1 MKAWRSVRHGVASLG
16 PIHSP
21 ELDELLRAPWFA
33 QRLDNLAGKLDR
45 RPADVREEAVGYLR
59 EMAATHDE
67 RATNAWRAFGRWFLR
82 AYDVYVDDEQVQR
95 LRELD
100 RRSSL
105 AFAFSHRSYL
115 DGFMVPEVIAA
126 KRLSPVYTLGG
137 SNLNLFPFGQW
148 ASRSGVIFIRRN
160 IRELPVYRLALRS
173 YIAELVRSRG
183 NLAWSIEGGR
193 TRTGKLRPP
202 TFGILRYLVD
212 GLDEATR
219 TDSGGTGPGTD
230 IQVVGVSIV
239 YDQLHEV
246 PLMTREARGDGKRPE
261 DLRWLV
267 HLARQQRQRLGR
279 AYLDFGEPIPLS
291 DRLAELRSDPATG
304 EHEVERI
311 ALDVSHRINRATPVT
326 ATAVVSLALL
336 GADRSLTLG
345 QLLATVRPLAGY
357 LARQGWAVAG
367 ALNLTDRATIRRTLD
382 EMVVSG
388 LVAVFDEGT
397 EPVWQIAPGR
407 HLVAAFY
414 RNTIIHALVQRA
426 ITELALQAVAGS
438 AGGPGPGADTAAGA
452 EVDTESDTEA
462 VAGVQTEPGPGVD
475 TDVFAQARRLRDLLK
490 FEFFFPDSTR
500 YGAEVLSELRL
511 LGADARDEDWRC
523 DPRTAARLLAGA
535 DLLTAHL
542 VLRPYLDAYLVVA
555 DRLAA
560 EPCDPEPVDEPRLLG
575 ECLAVGQQWLL
586 QHRITSAESVSLE
599 LFRTALRV
607 AGKRELL
614 IADADAGRRRAF
626 AAEVAADVARADAIA
641 ELARRGQP

>member
-1 MKAWRSVRHGVASLG
+1 MTGTIR
-16 PIHSP
+16 PISP
-21 ELDELLRAPWFA
+21 EVDELLGAPWFNDRLRAVADELKLPVA
-33 QRLDNLAGKLDR
+33 Q
-45 RPADVREEAVGYLR
+45 VRDEAVGYLR
-59 EMAATHDE
+59 EMAATHE
-67 RATNAWRAFGRWFLR
+67 PHATDAWRAFGRWFLR
-82 AYDVYVDDEQVQR
+82 AYDVYVDDDQVQR

-115 DGFMVPEVIAA
+115 DGFVVPEVIAA
-126 KRLSPVYTLGG
+126 KRLTPVYTLGG
-137 SNLNLFPFGQW
+137 SNLNLFPFGSW
-148 ASRSGVIFIRRN
+148 ASRSGVVFIRRN

-212 GLDEATR
+212 GLDEAAR
-219 TDSGGTGPGTD
+219 TDQVSASTD
-230 IQVVGVSIV
+230 IQLIGVSIV

-246 PLMTREARGDGKRPE
+246 PLMTKEARGAGKNPE
-261 DLRWLV
+261 NLRWLV
-267 HLARQQRQRLGR
+267 HLARQQRSRLGR

-291 DRLAELRSDPATG
+291 QRLTELRADPATG
-304 EHEVERI
+304 GHEVERI

-326 ATAVVSLALL
+326 ATAVVCLALL
-336 GADRSLTLG
+336 GADRALT
-345 QLLATVRPLAGY
+345 QEEVLATVGPLAGY
-357 LARQGWAVAG
+357 LRRQRWSVAG

-382 EMVVSG
+382 EMVASH
-388 LVAVFDEGT
+388 LVAAFDEGT

-414 RNTIIHALVQRA
+414 RNTIVHALVQRA
-426 ITELALQAVAGS
+426 ITELALQAVAE
-438 AGGPGPGADTAAGA
+438 GGTA
-452 EVDTESDTEA
+452 S
-462 VAGVQTEPGPGVD
+462 
-475 TDVFAQARRLRDLLK
+475 VFDEARRLRTLLK
-490 FEFFFPDSTR
+490 FEFYFPSSGQFGD
-500 YGAEVLSELRL
+500 EVLAELRL
-511 LGADARDEDWRC
+511 IGAQAADESWRC
-523 DPRTAARLLAGA
+523 PPDEAAALLSGT
-535 DLLTAHL
+535 DLLLAHL

-560 EPCDPEPVDEPRLLG
+560 EPPDPAPVDEQRLLT

-607 AGKRELL
+607 AGKRGLL
-614 IADADAGRRRAF
+614 VGDADARKRQDF
-626 AAEVAADVARADAIA
+626 TDEVAADVRRADDIA
-641 ELARRGQP
+641 ELARKGQP

>member
-1 MKAWRSVRHGVASLG
+1 MRAWRSVRHGVSSLG

-33 QRLDNLAGKLDR
+33 QRLDTLAQKLDR
-45 RPADVREEAVGYLR
+45 RPADVREEAVGYLK
-59 EMAATHDE
+59 EMAATHDQ

-115 DGFMVPEVIAA
+115 DGFVVPEVIAA

-219 TDSGGTGPGTD
+219 TDAGGIGTD

-291 DRLAELRSDPATG
+291 DRLTELRADPATG
-304 EHEVERI
+304 AHEVERI

-438 AGGPGPGADTAAGA
+438 SAASGADAKT
-452 EVDTESDTEA
+452 DTDTD
-462 VAGVQTEPGPGVD
+462 TD

-511 LGADARDEDWRC
+511 LGADARDEGWRC
-523 DPRTAARLLAGA
+523 DRDTAARLLAGA

-614 IADADAGRRRAF
+614 LADADADRRQAF
-626 AAEVAADVARADAIA
+626 ADEVAADVARADAIA

>member
-1 MKAWRSVRHGVASLG
+1 MKPWQAVRHAKESLG

-21 ELDELLRAPWFA
+21 ELHELLRAPWFA
-33 QRLDNLAGKLDR
+33 QRLDTLAGQLDR
-45 RPADVREEAVGYLR
+45 SPADVREEAVGYLR
-59 EMAATHDE
+59 EMAATHDPQ
-67 RATNAWRAFGRWFLR
+67 ATNAWRAFGRWFLR
-82 AYDVYVDDEQVQR
+82 AYDLYVDDDQVQR

-115 DGFMVPEVIAA
+115 DGFIVPEVIAA
-126 KRLSPVYTLGG
+126 KRLTPVYTLGG

-183 NLAWSIEGGR
+183 NVAWSIEGGR

-212 GLDEATR
+212 GLDEAAR
-219 TDSGGTGPGTD
+219 TDEDAGTAD
-230 IQVVGVSIV
+230 IQLVGVSIV

-246 PLMTREARGDGKRPE
+246 PTMTREARGAGKRPE

-291 DRLAELRSDPATG
+291 ERLAELRADPATG

-336 GADRSLTLG
+336 GADRSLTLDE
-345 QLLATVRPLAGY
+345 LLATVRPLAGY
-357 LARQGWAVAG
+357 LTRQGWAVAG

-382 EMVVSG
+382 EMVLSG
-388 LVAVFDEGT
+388 LVAAFDEGT
-397 EPVWQIAPGR
+397 EAVWQIAPGR

-426 ITELALQAVAGS
+426 ITELALQAVADS
-438 AGGPGPGADTAAGA
+438 SDAPAG
-452 EVDTESDTEA
+452 
-462 VAGVQTEPGPGVD
+462 
-475 TDVFAQARRLRDLLK
+475 TDVFAQARRLRSLLT
-490 FEFFFPDSTR
+490 FEFYFPSSAQ
-500 YGAEVLSELRL
+500 YGAEVLTELRL
-511 LGADARDEDWRC
+511 LGAGVHDESWRC
-523 DPRTAARLLAGA
+523 DPETAAALLAKA
-535 DLLTAHL
+535 DLLVAHL

-560 EPCDPEPVDEPRLLG
+560 EPCDPDPVDTERLLT

-599 LFRTALRV
+599 LFGTALRV
-607 AGKRELL
+607 AGKRQLL
-614 IADADAGRRRAF
+614 IANADAASRRDF
-626 AAEVAADVARADAIA
+626 AAEVAADVERADAVA
-641 ELARRGQP
+641 ELARKGTP

>member
-1 MKAWRSVRHGVASLG
+1 MKPWQALRHAAESLG

-21 ELDELLRAPWFA
+21 EAEQLLRAPWFA
-33 QRLDNLAGKLDR
+33 QRLENMAGQLDR
-45 RPADVREEAVGYLR
+45 SPADVRDEAVGYLR
-59 EMAATHDE
+59 EMAATHDP

-82 AYDVYVDDEQVQR
+82 AYDLYVDDDQVQR

-115 DGFMVPEVIAA
+115 DGFVVPEVIAA
-126 KRLSPVYTLGG
+126 KRLTPVYTLGG

-148 ASRSGVIFIRRN
+148 ASRSGVIFIRRH
-160 IRELPVYRLALRS
+160 IRELPVYRLTLRS

-202 TFGILRYLVD
+202 TFGILKYLVE

-219 TDSGGTGPGTD
+219 TEDVAGPVGTD
-230 IQVVGVSIV
+230 IQLVGVSIV

-246 PLMTREARGDGKRPE
+246 PLMTREARGAGKRPE

-291 DRLAELRSDPATG
+291 ERLAELRADPATG

-336 GADRSLTLG
+336 GADRSLTLDE
-345 QLLATVRPLAGY
+345 LLATVRPLAGY

-367 ALNLTDRATIRRTLD
+367 ALDLTDRATIRRTLQ

-397 EPVWQIAPGR
+397 EPVWQITPDR

-426 ITELALQAVAGS
+426 ITELALQAVADGS
-438 AGGPGPGADTAAGA
+438 DGPAG
-452 EVDTESDTEA
+452 
-462 VAGVQTEPGPGVD
+462 
-475 TDVFAQARRLRDLLK
+475 TDVFAQARRLRSLLK
-490 FEFFFPDSTR
+490 FEFFFPSSTQ
-500 YGAEVLSELRL
+500 YGDEVLAELRL
-511 LGADARDEDWRC
+511 LGAGGHDENWRC
-523 DPRTAARLLAGA
+523 DSETAAGLLAKS
-535 DLLTAHL
+535 DLLVAHL

-560 EPCDPEPVDEPRLLG
+560 EPSDPQPVDEDRLLA

-607 AGKRELL
+607 ADQRGLL
-614 IADADAGRRRAF
+614 IANAPADRRRDL
-626 AAEVAADVARADAIA
+626 AAEVAADVGRADAIA

>member
-1 MKAWRSVRHGVASLG
+1 MKPWQALRHAKDSLG

-21 ELDELLRAPWFA
+21 ELNELLRAPWFA
-33 QRLDNLAGKLDR
+33 QRLDNLAGQLDR
-45 RPADVREEAVGYLR
+45 RTSDVRDEAVGYLR
-59 EMAATHDE
+59 EMAATHDP
-67 RATNAWRAFGRWFLR
+67 RATDAWRAFGRWFLR
-82 AYDVYVDDEQVQR
+82 AYDLYVDDDQVQR

-115 DGFMVPEVIAA
+115 DGFAVPEVIAA
-126 KRLSPVYTLGG
+126 KRLTPVYTLGG

-212 GLDEATR
+212 GLDEAAR
-219 TDSGGTGPGTD
+219 TDEGTIGTD
-230 IQVVGVSIV
+230 IQLVGVSIV

-246 PLMTREARGDGKRPE
+246 QLMTGEARGAGKRPE

-267 HLARQQRQRLGR
+267 HLARQQGQRLGR

-291 DRLAELRSDPATG
+291 QRLAELRADPATG

-336 GADRSLTLG
+336 GADRSLTLDE
-345 QLLATVRPLAGY
+345 LLATVRPLAGY
-357 LARQGWAVAG
+357 LTRQGWAVAG

-382 EMVVSG
+382 EMAVSG

-426 ITELALQAVAGS
+426 IAELALRAVADS
-438 AGGPGPGADTAAGA
+438 ADAPAG
-452 EVDTESDTEA
+452 
-462 VAGVQTEPGPGVD
+462 
-475 TDVFAQARRLRDLLK
+475 TDVFAQARRLRTLLK
-490 FEFFFPDSTR
+490 FEFYFPSSTQ
-500 YGAEVLSELRL
+500 YGAEVVTELRL
-511 LGADARDEDWRC
+511 LGADVHDESWRC
-523 DPRTAARLLAGA
+523 DPETAATLLGKA
-535 DLLTAHL
+535 DLLVAHL

-560 EPCDPEPVDEPRLLG
+560 EPCDPEPVDEQRLLA

-586 QHRITSAESVSLE
+586 QHRITSAESLSLE

-607 AGKRELL
+607 AGKRHLL
-614 IADADAGRRRAF
+614 IANAQADRRRDF
-626 AAEVAADVARADAIA
+626 AAEVAADVERADAIA
-641 ELARRGQP
+641 ELARKGTP

>member
-1 MKAWRSVRHGVASLG
+1 MIEVDEDGSGGDELGAMKPWQALQHARKSLG

-21 ELDELLRAPWFA
+21 ELNELLRAPWFA
-33 QRLDNLAGKLDR
+33 QRLESLAGRLDR
-45 RPADVREEAVGYLR
+45 SPADVREEAIGYLR
-59 EMAATHDE
+59 EMAATHDP

-82 AYDVYVDDEQVQR
+82 AYDVYVDDDQVQR

-115 DGFMVPEVIAA
+115 DGFIVPEVIAA
-126 KRLSPVYTLGG
+126 KRLTPVYTLGG

-148 ASRSGVIFIRRN
+148 ASRSGVIFIRRH

-183 NLAWSIEGGR
+183 NVAWSIEGGR

-219 TDSGGTGPGTD
+219 TGEGSVAAD
-230 IQVVGVSIV
+230 IQLVGVSIV

-246 PLMTREARGDGKRPE
+246 PLMTKEARGAGKRPE

-291 DRLAELRSDPATG
+291 ERLAELRADPATG

-336 GADRSLTLG
+336 GADRSLTLDE
-345 QLLATVRPLAGY
+345 LLATVRPLAGY

-367 ALNLTDRATIRRTLD
+367 ALNLTDRATIRRTLQ
-382 EMVVSG
+382 EMVVSD

-397 EPVWQIAPGR
+397 ESVWQIAPGK

-426 ITELALQAVAGS
+426 ITELALQAVADN
-438 AGGPGPGADTAAGA
+438 A
-452 EVDTESDTEA
+452 
-462 VAGVQTEPGPGVD
+462 Q
-475 TDVFAQARRLRDLLK
+475 TDVFTQARRLRSLLK
-490 FEFFFPDSTR
+490 FEFYFSSSDQ
-500 YGAEVLSELRL
+500 YVDEVLSELRH
-511 LGADARDEDWRC
+511 LGAGGHDESWRC
-523 DPRTAARLLAGA
+523 DSETAAGLLTKS
-535 DLLTAHL
+535 DLLLAHL

-560 EPCDPEPVDEPRLLG
+560 EPCDPEPVDEKRLLA
-575 ECLAVGQQWLL
+575 ECLGVGQQWLL

-599 LFRTALRV
+599 LFGTALRV
-607 AGKRELL
+607 AKKRGLL
-614 IADADAGRRRAF
+614 EANADADRRQAF
-626 AAEVAADVARADAIA
+626 ADEVTADVRRADAIA
-641 ELARRGQP
+641 ELARRAHP

>member
-1 MKAWRSVRHGVASLG
+1 MKPWQALRHAKDSLG

-21 ELDELLRAPWFA
+21 ELNELLRAPWFA
-33 QRLDNLAGKLDR
+33 QRLDNLAGQLDR
-45 RPADVREEAVGYLR
+45 RTSDVRDEAVGYLR
-59 EMAATHDE
+59 EMAATHDP
-67 RATNAWRAFGRWFLR
+67 RATDAWRAFGRWFLR
-82 AYDVYVDDEQVQR
+82 AYDLYVDDDQVQR

-115 DGFMVPEVIAA
+115 DGFAVPEVIAA
-126 KRLSPVYTLGG
+126 KRLTPVYTLGG

-212 GLDEATR
+212 GLDEAAR
-219 TDSGGTGPGTD
+219 TDEGTIGTD
-230 IQVVGVSIV
+230 IQLVGVSIV

-246 PLMTREARGDGKRPE
+246 QLMTGEARGAGKRPE

-267 HLARQQRQRLGR
+267 HLARQQGQRLGR

-291 DRLAELRSDPATG
+291 QRLAELRADPATG

-336 GADRSLTLG
+336 GADRSLTLDE
-345 QLLATVRPLAGY
+345 LLATVRPLAGY
-357 LARQGWAVAG
+357 LTRQGWAVAG

-382 EMVVSG
+382 EMAVSG

-426 ITELALQAVAGS
+426 ITELALRAVADHS
-438 AGGPGPGADTAAGA
+438 
-452 EVDTESDTEA
+452 
-462 VAGVQTEPGPGVD
+462 D
-475 TDVFAQARRLRDLLK
+475 TDVFTEAGRLRTLLK
-490 FEFFFPDSTR
+490 FEFYFPSSTQ
-500 YGAEVLSELRL
+500 YGAEVLTELRL
-511 LGADARDEDWRC
+511 LGAGVHDEAWRC
-523 DPRTAARLLAGA
+523 DPETAATLLEKA
-535 DLLTAHL
+535 DLLVAHL

-560 EPCDPEPVDEPRLLG
+560 EPCDPEPVDEQRLLA

-607 AGKRELL
+607 AGKRHLL
-614 IADADAGRRRAF
+614 IANAAAQGRREF
-626 AAEVAADVARADAIA
+626 AAEIAADVERADAIA
-641 ELARRGQP
+641 ELARKGTP

>member
-1 MKAWRSVRHGVASLG
+1 MTSWRSLRHGVELLR

-33 QRLDNLAGKLDR
+33 QRLDNLAGTLDR
-45 RPADVREEAVGYLR
+45 RPADVRDEAVGYLR
-59 EMAATHDE
+59 EMAATHDQ

-115 DGFMVPEVIAA
+115 DGFVVPEVIAA

-160 IRELPVYRLALRS
+160 IRDLPVYRLALRS

-219 TDSGGTGPGTD
+219 TDAGGIGTD

-246 PLMTREARGDGKRPE
+246 PLMTREARGAGKRPE

-267 HLARQQRQRLGR
+267 HLARQQRERLGR

-291 DRLAELRSDPATG
+291 DRLAELRADPATG

-326 ATAVVSLALL
+326 ATAVVCLALL

-382 EMVVSG
+382 EMVLSG

-426 ITELALQAVAGS
+426 ITELALQAV
-438 AGGPGPGADTAAGA
+438 
-452 EVDTESDTEA
+452 SD
-462 VAGVQTEPGPGVD
+462 GDG
-475 TDVFAQARRLRDLLK
+475 TDVFGQARRLRELLK

-500 YGAEVLSELRL
+500 YGAEVLAELRL
-511 LGADARDEDWRC
+511 LGAEAGDEHWRC
-523 DPRTAARLLAGA
+523 DPTAAARLLAEA

-560 EPCDPEPVDEPRLLG
+560 EPCDPAPVDEQRLLG
-575 ECLAVGQQWLL
+575 ECLAVGQQWML

-614 IADADAGRRRAF
+614 VADADAARRQAF
-626 AAEVAADVARADAIA
+626 AGEVAADVARADAIA
-641 ELARRGQP
+641 ALARRGQP

>member
-1 MKAWRSVRHGVASLG
+1 MKPWRAVQHAVESLG
-16 PIHSP
+16 PINSP
-21 ELDELLRAPWFA
+21 ELHELLQAPWFA
-33 QRLDNLAGKLDR
+33 QRLDTLAGQLDR
-45 RPADVREEAVGYLR
+45 SPADVREEAVGYLR
-59 EMAATHDE
+59 EMAATHDP

-82 AYDVYVDDEQVQR
+82 AYDLYVDDDQVQR

-115 DGFMVPEVIAA
+115 DGFVVPEAIAA
-126 KRLSPVYTLGG
+126 KRLTPVHTLGG

-219 TDSGGTGPGTD
+219 TDESSIGTD
-230 IQVVGVSIV
+230 IQLVGVSVV

-246 PLMTREARGDGKRPE
+246 QLMTGEARGAGKRPE

-291 DRLAELRSDPATG
+291 QRLAELRADPATG

-336 GADRSLTLG
+336 GADRSLTLEE
-345 QLLATVRPLAGY
+345 LLTTVRPLAGY
-357 LARQGWAVAG
+357 LTRQGWAVAG

-382 EMVVSG
+382 EMAVSG

-426 ITELALQAVAGS
+426 ITELALRAVADS
-438 AGGPGPGADTAAGA
+438 ADAPAG
-452 EVDTESDTEA
+452 
-462 VAGVQTEPGPGVD
+462 
-475 TDVFAQARRLRDLLK
+475 TDVFAQARRLRTLLK
-490 FEFFFPDSTR
+490 FEFYFPSSTQ
-500 YGAEVLSELRL
+500 YGAEVVTELRL
-511 LGADARDEDWRC
+511 LGADVHDESWRC
-523 DPRTAARLLAGA
+523 DPETAATLLGKA
-535 DLLTAHL
+535 DLLVAHL

-560 EPCDPEPVDEPRLLG
+560 EPCDPEPVDEQRLLA

-586 QHRITSAESVSLE
+586 QHRITSAESLSLE

-607 AGKRELL
+607 AGKRHLL
-614 IADADAGRRRAF
+614 IANAQADRRRDF
-626 AAEVAADVARADAIA
+626 AAEVAADVERADAIA
-641 ELARRGQP
+641 ELARKGTP